1 MFSEE
6 ARAGKTNA
14 VSGVLTLG
22 VISDTHGLLRP
33 EAVAAL
39 RGTDW
44 ILHAGDFG
52 SAEVLAAVRALAPS
66 PERFVAVRGNVD
78 YGNWA
83 LALPERVSVEIA
95 GRRILML
102 HDRHALGGSD
112 PGAAG
117 YHVIISGHSHQPLV
131 ERRGGALFLNP
142 GSAGPRRFRLPVSL
156 AFLTIHS
163 NTGELDAR
171 IERLL

>member
-1 MFSEE
+1 MNG
-6 ARAGKTNA
+6 A
-14 VSGVLTLG
+14 LTLG
-22 VISDTHGLLRP
+22 VVSDTHGLLRP

-39 RGTDW
+39 RGMDW

-52 SAEVLAAVRALAPS
+52 SAEVLAAVRALAPER
-66 PERFVAVRGNVD
+66 ERFVGVRGNVD
-78 YGNWA
+78 HGEWA

-102 HDRHALGGSD
+102 HDRHALGGVD
-112 PGAAG
+112 PAMAG

-131 ERRGGALFLNP
+131 ERRGNVLFLNP

-156 AFLTIHS
+156 AFLTIRGD
-163 NTGELDAR
+163 TGETDAR